1 LRVNFTTQQDD
12 FTRHEVL
19 ATDKAEEGGSRLRA
33 VSVEIFKQCLCEISV
48 GCTLFLQLSQIFSKD
63 TFLNRFQ
70 RNEIIKFIKSR
81 VPTFISQLQL
91 LQNVLVIMKSLHGRI
106 FGGFF
111 QIILALDVT
120 TELLENL
127 SKSSKLFDC
136 VTQLDELQS

>member
-1 LRVNFTTQQDD
+1 MQR
-12 FTRHEVL
+12 FTRE
-19 ATDKAEEGGSRLRA
+19 
-33 VSVEIFKQCLCEISV
+33 
-48 GCTLFLQLSQIFSKD
+48 D
-63 TFLNRFQ
+63 TFLNRF
-70 RNEIIKFIKSR
+70 EIIKFIKSR